1 MLRVKIS
8 ALMRRQPVN
17 CSRWLGL
24 AAALALAACATA
36 QRPVLY
42 PNAHLKSIG
51 DVNAQRDIDQC
62 MQLADDSGISKSNN
76 QVARRGTEGAA
87 VGAAAGGV
95 GTLIRGGSVG
105 GGAAAGAAIGGA
117 AGAVHGAFQNDANPT
132 YRNFVQRCLRE
143 RGYDVIGW
151 Q

>member
-1 MLRVKIS
+1 MGLLVAC
-8 ALMRRQPVN
+8 AL
-17 CSRWLGL
+17 G
-24 AAALALAACATA
+24 ACATA

-42 PNAHLKSIG
+42 PNAHLKSVG
-51 DVNAQRDIDQC
+51 GANAQRDIDQC
-62 MQLADDSGISKSNN
+62 MQAADDSGVARSNN

-117 AGAVHGAFQNDANPT
+117 AGAVHGAFQNDTNPT

>member
-1 MLRVKIS
+1 LT
-8 ALMRRQPVN
+8 
-17 CSRWLGL
+17 
-24 AAALALAACATA
+24 AAVALAACATA

-42 PNAHLKSIG
+42 PNAHLKSVG
-51 DVNAQRDIDQC
+51 DGTAQYDVDQC
-62 MQLADDSGISKSNN
+62 MQFAGDSGVSKSGN
-76 QVARRGTEGAA
+76 QVARRGAEGAA

-117 AGAVHGAFQNDANPT
+117 AGAVHGAFHNDANPT